1 MDELTSMNDFG
12 DTNLV
17 KLNIDAIKSNMIFIV
32 AKTLDTTHPDDA
44 ANMANAF
51 SKEYNKRLEEH
62 AKEDKNDFDKLA
74 RMINVFKPTLE
85 TIMEPVDEFYTI
97 CDIASISFDVFLSSA
112 KRQMAGISLEES
124 DGPVLPGS
132 SSESDIKYYCTVCKE
147 FFDIPEDEKLKIL
160 NSEDENLALSK
171 HCDNEMVIQIINSK
185 KVHQFDKEKQTRL
198 QPHERAS
205 YLMGASGSGDG
216 DSEYLQVTSVGIDI
230 GSSTSHLIFSKLT
243 LRRERGFINMTNRF
257 NLVSREIIYESE
269 IILTP
274 LLDRFTIDIDAVVDF
289 CKKEYEKA
297 GLKPN
302 DVDTGA
308 VIVTGETAKKQN
320 ADEIVERLSSES
332 GKFVSATAGPNFES
346 VLGAMGS
353 GIVDQTVLQEK
364 TFMNVDIGGGTSNI
378 AIATKGDIH
387 STSCI
392 NVGGRLLGIKPDN
405 EIWRIDEPTE
415 FLMKELGMKYKLG
428 DIITDKDVK
437 IIVNEYAKALVEVM
451 IGPAKSTIAK
461 GIMMTDDLDFSLPV
475 DGYSFS
481 GGVAEVIYN
490 EEDIVE
496 YNDIG
501 VLLAKEIKR
510 LMKKAKLPLIE
521 PENKIR
527 ATVIGAGAFSLSVS
541 GSTCYYEES
550 VALPILNIPVVPVNI
565 TQSEL
570 HLIDKKLKEAVD
582 IALKNFDLVE
592 GEDRFALYF
601 KTPFMRAQVMER
613 FASAIEDALP
623 NSVAKNKLILIILAF
638 DGAKVLGITIR
649 ENSSIKSNLFCLDEL
664 DLEAGDWIDVG
675 ESLET
680 GDVFPVTVKSLVFN
694 KNKE

>member
-1 MDELTSMNDFG
+1 MNDFG
-12 DTNLV
+12 DTDLV
-17 KLNIDAIKSNMIFIV
+17 KLNTEAIKSNMIYIV
-32 AKTLDTTHPDDA
+32 AKILDTIHPEEA
-44 ANMANAF
+44 ADMTNTF
-51 SKEYNKRLEEH
+51 SKEYIKQLEKH
-62 AKEDKNDFDKLA
+62 ASKDKNDFDKLA
-74 RMINVFKPTLE
+74 RMINVFKPTLK
-85 TIMEPVDEFYTI
+85 TILKPDGDFYTI
-97 CDIASISFDVFLSSA
+97 CDIASTSFDVFLSSA
-112 KRQMAGISLEES
+112 KRQMAGITTATIS
-124 DGPVLPGS
+124 DGPVMPGS
-132 SSESDIKYYCTVCKE
+132 SSESEIKYYCAVCKE
-147 FFDIPEDEKLKIL
+147 FLDIPEDDKGKIL
-160 NSEDENLALSK
+160 NSDDKDLTLPK
-171 HCDNEMVIQIINSK
+171 HCDKEMVIQIINTK

-205 YLMGASGSGDG
+205 YLMGANGSGGG
-216 DSEYLQVTSVGIDI
+216 DSEYLHVTSVGIDI

-289 CKKEYEKA
+289 CKKEYKKA
-297 GLKPN
+297 RLKSE
-302 DVDTGA
+302 DIDTGA

-320 ADEIVERLSSES
+320 ADKIVERLSSES

-353 GIVDQTVLQEK
+353 GIVDQTILQEK
-364 TFMNVDIGGGTSNI
+364 TYMNVDIGGGTSNI

-392 NVGGRLLGIKPDN
+392 NVGGRLLGIKPDK

-428 DIITDKDVK
+428 DIITDKDIK
-437 IIVNEYAKALVEVM
+437 KIVNEYAKALVEVM
-451 IGPAKSTIAK
+451 IGPAKNSIAK
-461 GIMMTDDLDFSLPV
+461 EIMMTDDLDFSIPV

-490 EEDIVE
+490 EKNVIE
-496 YNDIG
+496 YEDIG

-510 LMKKAKLPLIE
+510 LMKKEGLPLIE
-521 PENKIR
+521 PEYKIR

-550 VALPILNIPVVPVNI
+550 VALPILNVPVVQVI
-565 TQSEL
+565 IDQKEL
-570 HLIDKKLKEAVD
+570 HLIDKKLKNAVQL
-582 IALKNFDLVE
+582 ALKNFDLIE

-601 KTPFMRAQVMER
+601 KTPFLRAQIIEK
-613 FASAIEDALP
+613 FASALEEALP
-623 NSVAKNKLILIILAF
+623 NSVAKKKLILIILAF

-649 ENSSIKSNLFCLDEL
+649 ENTPIKSNLFCLDEL
-664 DLEAGDWIDVG
+664 DLEAGDWIDIG
-675 ESLET
+675 EPLKT

-694 KNKE
+694 KNKNE

>member
-1 MDELTSMNDFG
+1 MNGFG
-12 DTNLV
+12 DTSLV
-17 KLNIDAIKSNMIFIV
+17 KLNIQDIKSGILYIV
-32 AKTLDTTHPDDA
+32 AKMFQTYYSEKADEII
-44 ANMANAF
+44 NGF
-51 SKEYNKRLEEH
+51 SNEYNKRIEEH
-62 AKEDKNDFDKLA
+62 ASEDSNDFDKLV

-85 TIMEPVDEFYTI
+85 TIIERNQEFYLI
-97 CDIASISFDVFLSSA
+97 CEVVSTSFDVYLESA
-112 KRQMAGISLEES
+112 KRQMAGISPTKPA

-132 SSESDIKYYCTVCKE
+132 SSETDIKYFCTICKE
-147 FFDIPEDEKLKIL
+147 FFDIPEDEKIKIL
-160 NSEDENLALSK
+160 NS
-171 HCDNEMVIQIINSK
+171 DNEELRLPKHHDKELVIQIINTK
-185 KVHQFDKEKQTRL
+185 KVHELDKEKQTKL

-205 YLMGASGSGDG
+205 YLMGTGGLGGSDP
-216 DSEYLQVTSVGIDI
+216 EFLQVTSVGIDI

-257 NLVSREIIYESE
+257 NLVKREIIYESE

-274 LLDRFTIDIDAVVDF
+274 LLDRYTIDIEAIIEF
-289 CKKEYEKA
+289 CKEEYKKA
-297 GLKPN
+297 GLKPE

-308 VIVTGETAKKQN
+308 VIVTGETAKKEN

-353 GIVDQTVLQEK
+353 GIVDRTAIEEK
-364 TFMNVDIGGGTSNI
+364 TYMNVDAGGGTSNI

-392 NVGGRLLGIKPDN
+392 NVGGRLLGIESNNK
-405 EIWRIDEPTE
+405 IWRIDEPTE
-415 FLMKELGMKYKLG
+415 FLMKELGMEYTLG
-428 DIITDKDVK
+428 DIISKEDLDK
-437 IIVNEYAKALVEVM
+437 IVTEYAKALVEVM
-451 IGPAKSTIAK
+451 IGPAQSTIAK
-461 GIMMTDDLDFSLPV
+461 GIMMTDDLDFSIPV

-490 EEDIVE
+490 EEDIQE

-510 LMKKAKLPLIE
+510 LMEKEGLPLIE

-541 GSTCYYEES
+541 GSTCYYDKS
-550 VALPILNIPVVPVNI
+550 VSLPILNIPVVPVI
-565 TQSEL
+565 IEQSEL
-570 HLIDKKLKEAVD
+570 HLIDKKLKGA
-582 IALKNFDLVE
+582 INLALNNYDLIE

-601 KTPFMRAQVMER
+601 KTPFMRAQVMEK
-613 FASAIEDALP
+613 FASAIEDVLP
-623 NSVAKNKLILIILAF
+623 KSTAKKKLIVLILAF

-649 ENSSIKSNLFCLDEL
+649 ENTAIKSNLFCLDEL
-664 DLEAGDWIDVG
+664 DLEAGDWIDIG
-675 ESLET
+675 APLKT
-680 GDVFPVTVKSLVFN
+680 GDAFPVTVKSLVFN
-694 KNKE
+694 KNKK

>member
-1 MDELTSMNDFG
+1 MNDFG
-12 DTNLV
+12 DTSLV
-17 KLNIDAIKSNMIFIV
+17 KLYIPEIKSGIIYIV
-32 AKTLDTTHPDDA
+32 AKMFQTYYSEKADEMIS
-44 ANMANAF
+44 NF
-51 SKEYNKRLEEH
+51 SNEYNKRLEEF
-62 AKEDKNDFDKLA
+62 ANEDSNDFDKLA
-74 RMINVFKPTLE
+74 QMINVFKPTLE
-85 TIMEPVDEFYTI
+85 TIIERNQEFYLI
-97 CDIASISFDVFLSSA
+97 CEVVSTSFDVFLESA
-112 KRQMAGISLEES
+112 KRQIAGITPTKSD

-132 SSESDIKYYCTVCKE
+132 SSETDIKYFCTICKE
-147 FFDIPEDEKLKIL
+147 FFDIPEEEKLKIL
-160 NSEDENLALSK
+160 SGDDQDLKLPK
-171 HCDNEMVIQIINSK
+171 HHEKEMVIQIISTK
-185 KVHQFDKEKQTRL
+185 KVHELDKTKQTRL

-205 YLMGASGSGDG
+205 YLMGSDGYGSGG
-216 DSEYLQVTSVGIDI
+216 PEFLQLTSVGIDI

-243 LRRERGFINMTNRF
+243 LRREIGFINMTNRF
-257 NLVSREIIYESE
+257 NLVKREIIYESE

-274 LLDRFTIDIDAVVDF
+274 LIDRFTIDVDAIVDF

-297 GLKPN
+297 GLKPE

-353 GIVDQTVLQEK
+353 GIVDRTAIDEK
-364 TFMNVDIGGGTSNI
+364 TYMNVDIGGGTSNI

-392 NVGGRLLGIKPDN
+392 NVGGRLLGIEPGNK
-405 EIWRIDEPTE
+405 IWRIDEPTE

-428 DIITDKDVK
+428 DK
-437 IIVNEYAKALVEVM
+437 ISDEDINKIVTEYAKALVEVM

-461 GIMMTDDLDFSLPV
+461 GIMMTDDLDFSIPV

-481 GGVAEVIYN
+481 GGVAEVIYD
-490 EEDIVE
+490 EENIQE

-501 VLLAKEIKR
+501 VLLAKEIKQ
-510 LMKKAKLPLIE
+510 LMKEKGLPLIE

-550 VALPILNIPVVPVNI
+550 VTLPILNIPVVPVNI
-565 TQSEL
+565 EQSEL
-570 HLIDKKLKEAVD
+570 HLIDKKLKGA
-582 IALKNFDLVE
+582 INLALKNYDLIE
-592 GEDRFALYF
+592 GEDSFALYF
-601 KTPFMRAQVMER
+601 KTPFMRAQIMEK
-613 FASAIEDALP
+613 FASAIENALP
-623 NSVAKNKLILIILAF
+623 NSTKKKKLIVLILAF

-649 ENSSIKSNLFCLDEL
+649 ENTSIKSNLFCLDEL
-664 DLEAGDWIDVG
+664 DLEAGDWIDIG
-675 ESLET
+675 APLKT
-680 GDVFPVTVKSLVFN
+680 GDAFPVTVKSLVFN
-694 KNKE
+694 KNKK